1 MCQDVNES
9 VRACICS
16 QLHHVAKGEDYI
28 VFVKKFLKPLKLQ
41 TGSSVLGL
49 PSDMVKPALIPILV
63 ELGRDETV
71 QVRVEATETIVHM
84 IPFLSQDVLKVTII
98 PLVKKIC
105 EQAVLAMDDTLVMVA
120 KQFGSL
126 CIGLESMSNQ
136 IVRNFFW
143 VMLGCS
149 WIAHVSKANY

>member
-1 MCQDVNES
+1 
-9 VRACICS
+9 
-16 QLHHVAKGEDYI
+16 
-28 VFVKKFLKPLKLQ
+28 
-41 TGSSVLGL
+41 
-49 PSDMVKPALIPILV
+49 MVKPALIPILV

-126 CIGLESMSNQ
+126 CIGLESKLL
-136 IVRNFFW
+136 RDE
-143 VMLGCS
+143 L
-149 WIAHVSKANY
+149 